1 MKVWFMSVCIIGLL
15 TACGSDIAKVAITQT
30 PVQQSQPGKYLFAAV
45 YQNYAWAKTSR
56 GFVIKGNGDLYYFDV
71 SATTAALPDTTTASE
86 AELTRF
92 FEAARFEYVQTIAA
106 DQLNNLWLQ
115 GQKISNNTLGKEQSI
130 CRDAG
135 HYSYLM
141 FQPTGNQQYQQ
152 TLIYQTGDFRR
163 EQQDSNAEA
172 LKDYLVKQAVKL
184 QIAYI
189 LDPNSNNWCS
199 GL

>member
-1 MKVWFMSVCIIGLL
+1 MKHWFTSVFIIGLL
-15 TACGSDIAKVAITQT
+15 SACGSDIAKVAITET
-30 PVQQSQPGKYLFAAV
+30 PVQQRQPGKYLFAAV
-45 YQNYAWAKTSR
+45 YQNHAWAKTSK

-71 SATTAALPDTTTASE
+71 SATTATLPDTATASE

-92 FEAARFEYVQTIAA
+92 FEAARFEYVQTIST
-106 DQLNNLWLQ
+106 DQLNSLWQQ
-115 GQKISNNTLGKEQSI
+115 GHNISNNTLGKEQSI

-135 HYSYLM
+135 HYSYLL

-163 EQQDSNAEA
+163 EQQDNKAEPI
-172 LKDYLVKQAVKL
+172 KDYLVKQAIKL

>member
-1 MKVWFMSVCIIGLL
+1 MRVWFTSVFIIGLL
-15 TACGSDIAKVAITQT
+15 SACGSDIAKVAITET
-30 PVQQSQPGKYLFAAV
+30 PVQQAQPGKYLFAAV
-45 YQNYAWAKTSR
+45 YQNYAWAKTTR

-71 SATTAALPDTTTASE
+71 SATNAALPDTTSASE

-92 FEAARFEYVQTIAA
+92 FEAARFEYVQTIAT
-106 DQLNNLWLQ
+106 DQLNSLWQQSEKL
-115 GQKISNNTLGKEQSI
+115 SNDTLGKEQSI

-135 HYSYLM
+135 NYSYLL
-141 FQPTGNQQYQQ
+141 FQPSGNQQYQQ

-163 EQQDSNAEA
+163 EQQDSKAEPI
-172 LKDYLVKQAVKL
+172 KDYLVKQAVKL

>member
-1 MKVWFMSVCIIGLL
+1 MKAWFTSALMIGLL
-15 TACGSDIAKVAITQT
+15 SACGSDIAKVAITET
-30 PVQQSQPGKYLFAAV
+30 PVQQTQPGKYLFAAV
-45 YQNYAWAKTSR
+45 YQNYAWAKTTR

-71 SATTAALPDTTTASE
+71 SNTAVSLPDSTTASE

-92 FEAARFEYVQTIAA
+92 FEAARFEFVQSIAA
-106 DQLNNLWLQ
+106 DQLNRLWQQSEKL
-115 GQKISNNTLGKEQSI
+115 SNNTLGKEQSI

-135 HYSYLM
+135 NYSYLL
-141 FQPTGNQQYQQ
+141 FQPVNNQQYQQ

-163 EQQDSNAEA
+163 EQQDSAAEPI
-172 LKDYLVKQAVKL
+172 KDYLVKQAVKL

>member
-1 MKVWFMSVCIIGLL
+1 MRVWITSVFIVGLL
-15 TACGSDIAKVAITQT
+15 SACGSDIAKVAITET
-30 PVQQSQPGKYLFAAV
+30 PVQQAQPGKYLFAAV
-45 YQNYAWAKTSR
+45 YQNYAWAKTTR

-71 SATTAALPDTTTASE
+71 SNTAAALPDTATASE
-86 AELTRF
+86 TELTRF

-106 DQLNNLWLQ
+106 DQLNSLWQQ
-115 GQKISNNTLGKEQSI
+115 GQKLSNSTLGKEQSI

-141 FQPTGNQQYQQ
+141 FQPGGNQQYQQ

-163 EQQDSNAEA
+163 EQQDSKAEPI
-172 LKDYLVKQAVKL
+172 KDYLVKQAIKL

>member
-1 MKVWFMSVCIIGLL
+1 MRAWFTSVCIIGLL
-15 TACGSDIAKVAITQT
+15 SACGSDIAKVAVTET
-30 PVQQSQPGKYLFAAV
+30 PVQHNQPGKYLFAAV
-45 YQNYAWAKTSR
+45 YQNYAWAKTNR
-56 GFVIKGNGDLYYFDV
+56 GYVIKGNGDLYYFDV
-71 SATTAALPDTTTASE
+71 SATNAVLPDTATASE

-92 FEAARFEYVQTIAA
+92 FEAARFEYVQTIGT
-106 DQLNNLWLQ
+106 DQLNSLWQQ

-141 FQPTGNQQYQQ
+141 FQPAGNQQYQQ

-172 LKDYLVKQAVKL
+172 IKDYLVKQAVKL